1 MSGKTREEVRQ
12 KLTKAIAD
20 RDGGLI
26 FDAGTLSLREYLDM
40 WLNDSVRDTVKQRT
54 LENYE
59 YVSRVHLTPVLGGM
73 RLQAITPAHIQGL
86 YRSRLDSG
94 LSGRTVKLIHTVL
107 NKSLKQAIRYGLI
120 ARNPCEAVTPPRAK
134 KKDVKALSPEE
145 AKRFLQ
151 VSKGERLEALYVLA
165 VTAGLREGELLGLRW
180 QDVDLEAGTLSVRQQ
195 LTRTKDGLSFTSPKR
210 NKSRMVRL
218 TVLALKVLKRHNVAQ
233 EQERLKAGSLWQEAG
248 LVFTTRIGTPLD
260 VSNLTYGSFRPL
272 LERAGLPRIRIHDL
286 RHTFATL
293 LLSKGTHP
301 KIVQEMLGHATIS
314 QTIDTYSHVLPD
326 MQEGAVASMESVL
339 S

>member
-1 MSGKTREEVRQ
+1 MAKKNGNGEGSIYPHKKNGKKVGYRGAYTVHTAKGPRRRYVSGKTREEVRQ

-26 FDAGTLSLREYLDM
+26 FDAGTLSLREYLDK

-86 YRSRLDSG
+86 YRSKLDSG

-107 NKSLKQAIRYGLI
+107 NKSLKQAMRYGLI

-210 NKSRMVRL
+210 NKSRRLRL

-233 EQERLKAGSLWQEAG
+233 EQEA
-248 LVFTTRIGTPLD
+248 
-260 VSNLTYGSFRPL
+260 
-272 LERAGLPRIRIHDL
+272 
-286 RHTFATL
+286 
-293 LLSKGTHP
+293 
-301 KIVQEMLGHATIS
+301 
-314 QTIDTYSHVLPD
+314 
-326 MQEGAVASMESVL
+326 
-339 S
+339 

>member
-1 MSGKTREEVRQ
+1 
-12 KLTKAIAD
+12 
-20 RDGGLI
+20 
-26 FDAGTLSLREYLDM
+26 
-40 WLNDSVRDTVKQRT
+40 
-54 LENYE
+54 
-59 YVSRVHLTPVLGGM
+59 
-73 RLQAITPAHIQGL
+73 
-86 YRSRLDSG
+86 
-94 LSGRTVKLIHTVL
+94 
-107 NKSLKQAIRYGLI
+107 
-120 ARNPCEAVTPPRAK
+120 
-134 KKDVKALSPEE
+134 
-145 AKRFLQ
+145 
-151 VSKGERLEALYVLA
+151 
-165 VTAGLREGELLGLRW
+165 LLGLRW

-210 NKSRMVRL
+210 NKSRRLRL

-233 EQERLKAGSLWQEAG
+233 EQEKLKAGSLWQEAG

-272 LERAGLPRIRIHDL
+272 LERAGLPRRRIHDL